1 MAKKTTNLNLT
12 LDGFDLDILKVLQQD
27 NSTPQREI
35 AKAVNLSAAAVH
47 RRIRRMQET
56 GVITSNIA
64 VIDPV
69 KVGQPITLFVEVEL
83 ENEKME
89 LIDDAKKKFS
99 ELPQVQQCYYV
110 TGEVDFVLII
120 TVPDMSTYE
129 ELTRKLFF
137 SNSNVKKFRTFV
149 TMDRVKVGLSIPI

>member
-1 MAKKTTNLNLT
+1 MARKTTSLNLT

-35 AKAVNLSAAAVH
+35 ARIVNLSAAAVH
-47 RRIRRMQET
+47 RRIRRMEET

-83 ENEKME
+83 ENEKIE

-120 TVPDMSTYE
+120 TVPDMSAYE